1 MLYLVCSIYPTK
13 APGLWP
19 AGYLPVR
26 GEYQYLCVT
35 QQFCLIN
42 GAVEDGTKCLFD
54 GRTFFHVLQSI
65 VNTFVVFNVAF
76 DLLKI

>member
-1 MLYLVCSIYPTK
+1 MCSIYPTK

>member
-42 GAVEDGTKCLFD
+42 GAWKMVLSDYLMDEH
-54 GRTFFHVLQSI
+54 FFMFYKVLSI
-65 VNTFVVFNVAF
+65 
-76 DLLKI
+76 LLLYLMLLLIY